1 MRLDHPFLLQ
11 QEGALIS
18 PDENL
23 IYDLM
28 PKFAA
33 NLTMLFTEVPF
44 LDRFAQAKHAGF
56 KSIEYLLPY
65 AYPEKELRGHLNSNS
80 LKQVLFNLPCG
91 DWAAGDRGIGA
102 NPTRVK
108 EFRAGV
114 IQAIEYAKT
123 LGVKNLNC
131 LAGKRSAAHSEAEHW
146 AALLDNVRF
155 AANELRKHD
164 LNLLVEPVN
173 HFDIPGFFLYRTEQ
187 VLKLIEEAGLANV
200 FLQYDIYH
208 AQREEGEI
216 INTLKRILPKVGH
229 IQIADNPGRHEPGT
243 GEINYPFVLREIDAM
258 GYSGHI
264 GLEYVP
270 AKGGDLSFGWI
281 KEFGFAP

>member
-1 MRLDHPFLLQ
+1 
-11 QEGALIS
+11 
-18 PDENL
+18 
-23 IYDLM
+23 M

-44 LDRFAQAKHAGF
+44 PDRFAKAKQAGF
-56 KSIEYLLPY
+56 TTVEYLLPY
-65 AYPEKELRGHLNSNS
+65 AYPDRELKNHLNTNG

-91 DWAAGDRGIGA
+91 DWVAGDRGIGA
-102 NPTRVK
+102 HPARVK

-114 IQAIEYAKT
+114 AQAIEYAKT
-123 LGVKNLNC
+123 LSVKNLNC
-131 LAGKRSAAHSEAEHW
+131 LAGKRTASHSDAEHW
-146 AALLDNVRF
+146 AALLDNLKF
-155 AANELRKHD
+155 AANELRKHH

-173 HFDIPGFFLYRTEQ
+173 HFDIPGFFLNKTEQ
-187 VLKLIEEAGLANV
+187 VLKLLQEVAQPNV
-200 FLQYDIYH
+200 FLQYDVYH

-216 INTLKRILPKVGH
+216 INTLKRILPQVGH

-264 GLEYVP
+264 GLEYIP
-270 AKGGDLSFGWI
+270 AKGSDLSFDWI
-281 KEFGFAP
+281 KEFGFKP